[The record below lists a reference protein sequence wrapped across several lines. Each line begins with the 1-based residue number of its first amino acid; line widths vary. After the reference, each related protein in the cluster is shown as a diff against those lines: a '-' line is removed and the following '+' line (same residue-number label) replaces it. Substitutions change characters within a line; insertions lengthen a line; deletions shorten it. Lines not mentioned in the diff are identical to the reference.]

1 MEEKQMAKLIKFI
14 PFCCLLLIGFTLPA
28 AADNGGVTSSFK
40 VGETTQS
47 FTVYDITGKYKGHR
61 ICYVC
66 EYQDEPNIIG
76 FFQKPDEKTA
86 EFITKMN
93 KLVEQDKS
101 RHLKAVAVIV
111 SGMDAKP
118 WLEKLSQ
125 SKGIKFPLVVLK
137 KGPKDLAVRLYRLNP
152 EVDNVFLV
160 NIKRKVMA
168 NFSGI
173 DAKDFQQVADAA
185 NKMLTDNNL

>member
-1 MEEKQMAKLIKFI
+1 MVKFIKFA
-14 PFCCLLLIGFTLPA
+14 PFCCLLLFALAAP
-28 AADNGGVTSSFK
+28 AADNDSVVSSYK

-47 FTVYDITGKYKGHR
+47 FTVYDVTGKYKGKR

-66 EYQDEPNIIG
+66 EYQDEPSVIG

-86 EFITKMN
+86 EFITKLN
-93 KLVEQDKS
+93 KLYEQNKA

-118 WLEKLSQ
+118 WLEQLNQ
-125 SKGIKFPLVVLK
+125 AKGIEFPLVVLK

-152 EVDNVFLV
+152 DVDNVFLV
-160 NIKRKVMA
+160 NINRKVTA
-168 NFSGI
+168 NISGI
-173 DAKDFQQVADAA
+173 DTKDFQQVADAA
-185 NKMLTDNNL
+185 TKMLSDNNL

>member
-1 MEEKQMAKLIKFI
+1 MEVTRMAKLMKII
-14 PFCCLLLIGFTLPA
+14 PFCCLLLIGMAAPA
-28 AADNGGVTSSFK
+28 ADDGGVASSYK

-47 FTVYDITGKYKGHR
+47 FTVYDVTGKYKGKR

-86 EFITKMN
+86 EFITKLN
-93 KLVEQDKS
+93 KLYEQTKA
-101 RHLKAVAVIV
+101 RHLKMVAVVV

-118 WLEKLSQ
+118 WLEQLSQ
-125 SKGIKFPLVVLK
+125 SKGIEIPLVVLK

-152 EVDNVFLV
+152 DVDNVFLV
-160 NIKRKVMA
+160 NINRKVMA

-173 DAKDFQQVADAA
+173 QTSDFQQVADAA
-185 NKMLTDNNL
+185 TKMLSDNNL